1 MLTQPLESHELL
13 PWCLFTV
20 ATGPLSVQFWP
31 FPSHL
36 PSSLAVYLYCL
47 KFLCKH
53 GLLANGPLQRMLYS
67 ALSSLHALN
76 DFLQTIP
83 RCPGYYSEM
92 LTFLES
98 FSYAT

>member
-1 MLTQPLESHELL
+1 M
-13 PWCLFTV
+13 
-20 ATGPLSVQFWP
+20 QFRP

-36 PSSLAVYLYCL
+36 LSSLAVYLYCL

-53 GLLANGPLQRMLYS
+53 GLLADGPLQRMPHS
-67 ALSSLHALN
+67 ALSSPHALN
-76 DFLQTIP
+76 GFLQTIP